1 MIKHLHLDQN
11 GIEMLIGP
19 LEAEILR
26 VLWATRDPLTANQI
40 LNTMIRGGRDIALST
55 LHTTL
60 TRMATKQLVRN
71 FKRKPNTSTLWEA
84 TTEDED
90 FFVLECFDKVFAR
103 IYAEYPDLTV
113 NIMQKGNG

>member
-40 LNTMIRGGRDIALST
+40 LNTMIRNGHDIAPST